1 MDFKLVSKNNMGILI
16 SLLLVII
23 LSQSRAFNFLLN
35 TALGRAIIILFILG
49 ISYLN
54 KIFGIVTV
62 LFIIIMINQSDIN
75 YLEGFDTKDN
85 SKDDNKEKLNQ
96 EDIDK
101 LKTDIQQKNVAH
113 IATVSSG
120 LATDTYTNDNF
131 SVSHEGFNIIER
143 ERNIQKG
150 KRSNE
155 VPVSKSSSDDIEPS
169 NKLIFTDN
177 FSTV

>member
-35 TALGRAIIILFILG
+35 TSLGRAVIILFILG

-62 LFIIIMINQSDIN
+62 LFLIIMINQSDIN
-75 YLEGFDTKDN
+75 YLEGFDTKD
-85 SKDDNKEKLNQ
+85 KLNQ

-101 LKTDIQQKNVAH
+101 LKSHLQQKNVSH

-120 LATDTYTNDNF
+120 LATDTYTTDNF
-131 SVSHEGFNIIER
+131 SVSREGFNIIER

-155 VPVSKSSSDDIEPS
+155 VPVSKSTSDDIEPS

-177 FSTV
+177 YSSV